1 MYVYEVFLVSFIYWT
16 ALLVLFIWLNRRL
29 SVLRERIAVLEGGK
43 KGR

>member
-1 MYVYEVFLVSFIYWT
+1 MDIYGIFAVAVIYWT

-29 SVLRERIAVLEGGK
+29 SVLKERIAVLEGGK